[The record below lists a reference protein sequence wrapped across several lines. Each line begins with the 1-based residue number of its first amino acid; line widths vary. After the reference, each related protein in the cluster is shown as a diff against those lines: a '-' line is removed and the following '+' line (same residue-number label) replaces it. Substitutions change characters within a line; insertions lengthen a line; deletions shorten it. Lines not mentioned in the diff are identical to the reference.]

1 MYCIIIIITEPLA
14 GIAGGGEGVSRLISA
29 LITASLAELYQPE
42 SILVNDLTSAIRVN
56 GGA

>member
-1 MYCIIIIITEPLA
+1 MYRVIIIIIEPLV
-14 GIAGGGEGVSRLISA
+14 GYGGEGGGGLISA